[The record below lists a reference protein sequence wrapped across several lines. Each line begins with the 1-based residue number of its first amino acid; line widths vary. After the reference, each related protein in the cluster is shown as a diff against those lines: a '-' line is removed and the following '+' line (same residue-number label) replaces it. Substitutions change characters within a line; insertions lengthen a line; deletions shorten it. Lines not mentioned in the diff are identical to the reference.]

1 MGQALAYIV
10 GPLAAAAWIRMLPPR
25 KFGRVALLWVTG
37 IVLTRVL
44 PGIVPAIGIH
54 GGAAGFLPVLAGL
67 GAWLGG
73 VFLLRA
79 LWYLAAVDRPR
90 GRAYRYMMAGVALA
104 LVLPILAPSAAPA
117 FLPLAVPMLW
127 SFRWR
132 KGLGAGALALAGVV
146 ALASFLLGVV
156 KFSAGPG
163 SPIGASGGFGAFV
176 NQACLAAALY
186 ALVAL
191 PATATWIHL
200 SIRRVGP
207 RLVGSHLLAALI
219 PFILGVAFILGAGG
233 LFLATYRGSL
243 AARMLIRQSERAR
256 ERLSADFV
264 GDLQGPLDLFGEGPR
279 RQLVMVREGH
289 SPTRVFGDLG
299 ATGSIGSVGPASSMS
314 STGLPASPETG
325 LAFAPDSLL
334 AQDESSTDVPF
345 LWDGR
350 TLFLRARWE
359 GTRSEAHGVRTPVRI
374 EALAE
379 VDSLWMAQVSSVLG
393 VPVRI
398 SPAVSVGRSSRGVTI
413 GLGDDESEAV
423 DSTKMDDSRR
433 ARPEGGTERVRLR
446 GAEGAIGPADGPG
459 FRLPG
464 GATMQCLR
472 VSPAGWSHW
481 AIPVAAS
488 ASFAENLSFFWSV
501 PRDNPIAY
509 VVLIALA
516 IIAFLF
522 LIAIG
527 VTTVMVLGMGR
538 SVTGAVRALTAGT
551 RALHEGK
558 LDHRIAV
565 EGSDELW
572 DVAASFNDMAD
583 NLERTR
589 VRELAAQ
596 RMEEE
601 LRLAGIIQDRLLPS
615 GPPVLDRL
623 ELAGMSLPA
632 REIGG
637 DYYDYLLLDDG
648 RLGLA
653 VADVSGKGTPAA
665 LLMSAFRAALRS
677 QDLGALGPAEIMARI
692 NRFIHE
698 SVDPGKFITAFLALL
713 DPATGE
719 IRYANAGHDAPLV
732 VGSDGSVTELTG
744 GGLILGML
752 PLIVYDEA
760 AAVLDRGALLAIF
773 TDGVTEAQNPAGEFY
788 GAERL
793 AEVLQRL
800 RARPCAD
807 ILHGLTEEIAT
818 FAGEGPQSDDI
829 TVILARRP

>member
-1 MGQALAYIV
+1 MGQALAYIL

-25 KFGRVALLWVTG
+25 KFGPVVLLWVAG

-44 PGIVPAIGIH
+44 PGIAPAIGDRW
-54 GGAAGFLPVLAGL
+54 GTPGLLPVVAGLAG
-67 GAWLGG
+67 WLGG

-79 LWYLAAVDRPR
+79 LWYLATVDRPR
-90 GRAYRYMMAGVALA
+90 GRTHPYRLAGAALA
-104 LVLPILAPSAAPA
+104 FVLPILAPAAAPA

-132 KGLGAGALALAGVV
+132 RKLGAGALTLASVV
-146 ALASFLLGVV
+146 ALASFFLGLL
-156 KFSAGPG
+156 KFRTGLESPG
-163 SPIGASGGFGAFV
+163 GASDGYGAFSSQV
-176 NQACLAAALY
+176 SLAASMY
-186 ALVAL
+186 ALVAFL
-191 PATATWIHL
+191 GTATRIHL
-200 SIRRVGP
+200 SIRRIGP

-219 PFILGVAFILGAGG
+219 PFVLGVAFLLGAGG
-233 LFLATYRGSL
+233 FFLATYRGSL
-243 AARMLIRQSERAR
+243 AARMLIQQSERAR
-256 ERLSADFV
+256 EQLSAGFA
-264 GDLQGPLDLFGEGPR
+264 GDPGERFEPFGEGPR
-279 RQLVMVREGH
+279 RQFALVREG
-289 SPTRVFGDLG
+289 SNPTRVLGDLG
-299 ATGSIGSVGPASSMS
+299 S
-314 STGLPASPETG
+314 TG
-325 LAFAPDSLL
+325 LAFSPDSLL
-334 AQDESSTDVPF
+334 GQDESSTDSPL

-350 TLFLRARWE
+350 TLFLRARWD
-359 GTRSEAHGVRTPVRI
+359 GTWSDAHGGRTPVRA

-379 VDSLWMAQVSSVLG
+379 VDSLWMAQLSSILG

-398 SPAVSVGRSSRGVTI
+398 SPGVSVGRSSRGVTI
-413 GLGDDESEAV
+413 GLGDRESRAIH
-423 DSTKMDDSRR
+423 STKTDDDR
-433 ARPEGGTERVRLR
+433 ATQATDGKEDIPPRGT
-446 GAEGAIGPADGPG
+446 EGAIGPTDSPG

-464 GATMQCLR
+464 GATLRCLR
-472 VSPAGWSHW
+472 VSPAGWSHRT
-481 AIPVAAS
+481 IPVAVS
-488 ASFAENLSFFWSV
+488 APFGEPLSFFWSV
-501 PRDNPIAY
+501 PRDNPLAF
-509 VVLIALA
+509 VVLVALA

-522 LIAIG
+522 LSAIG
-527 VTTVMVLGMGR
+527 VTTAMVLDMGR
-538 SVTGAVRALTAGT
+538 SITRAVHALTEGT
-551 RALHEGK
+551 RALREGK
-558 LDHRIAV
+558 LDHRIPV
-565 EGSDELW
+565 EGRDELW
-572 DVAASFNDMAD
+572 EVAASFNDMAD
-583 NLERTR
+583 NLEKTR

-601 LRLAGIIQDRLLPS
+601 LRLARVIQDRLLPS

-632 REIGG
+632 REVGG

-665 LLMSAFRAALRS
+665 LLMSAFRASLRS
-677 QDLGALGPAEIMARI
+677 QDLGALGPAEALARI

-698 SVDPGKFITAFLALL
+698 SVDPGKFITAYLALL
-713 DPATGE
+713 DPATGT

-752 PLIVYDEA
+752 PQIAYDEA
-760 AAVLDRGALLAIF
+760 GAVLDHGALLAIF
-773 TDGVTEAQNPAGEFY
+773 TDGVTEAQDPAGEFY

-793 AEVLQRL
+793 AEMLQRH

-807 ILHGLTEEIAT
+807 ILHSLTEEIAA

>member
-1 MGQALAYIV
+1 MGQALAYIL
-10 GPLAAAAWIRMLPPR
+10 GPLAAAAWIRILPPR
-25 KFGRVALLWVTG
+25 KFGPVVLLWVAG
-37 IVLTRVL
+37 IVMARVL
-44 PGIVPAIGIH
+44 PGVAPAIGDRL
-54 GGAAGFLPVLAGL
+54 GTAGLLSVLAVL

-79 LWYLAAVDRPR
+79 LWYLATVDRPR
-90 GRAYRYMMAGVALA
+90 GRAYPYMITGVALA
-104 LVLPILAPSAAPA
+104 YLLPVLAPTAASA

-132 KGLGAGALALAGVV
+132 KRLGAGALALASVV
-146 ALASFLLGVV
+146 ALASFFLGLL
-156 KFSAGPG
+156 KFSAGQESPG
-163 SPIGASGGFGAFV
+163 GASSGFGAFV
-176 NQACLAAALY
+176 SQASLAASIY

-191 PATATWIHL
+191 PATATRIHL
-200 SIRRVGP
+200 SIRRIGQ
-207 RLVGSHLLAALI
+207 RLVGSHLLAAVI
-219 PFILGVAFILGAGG
+219 PFVLGVAFLLGAGG

-243 AARMLIRQSERAR
+243 AARMLVQQSERAR
-256 ERLSADFV
+256 ERLSAGLA
-264 GDLQGPLDLFGEGPR
+264 GDLGGPVEPFGEGPR
-279 RQLVMVREGH
+279 RQFVLVREGNR
-289 SPTRVFGDLG
+289 PARTLGDLG
-299 ATGSIGSVGPASSMS
+299 S
-314 STGLPASPETG
+314 TG
-325 LAFAPDSLL
+325 LAFSPDSLL
-334 AQDESSTDVPF
+334 GRNESSTDSPF

-350 TLFLRARWE
+350 TLFLRARWD
-359 GTRSEAHGVRTPVRI
+359 GTQSDAHGGRTPVRA

-379 VDSLWMAQVSSVLG
+379 IDSLWMARLSSIVG

-398 SPAVSVGRSSRGVTI
+398 SPGVHVSRDSRGVTI
-413 GLGDDESEAV
+413 GTDDRESRAV
-423 DSTKMDDSRR
+423 DSTQTDD
-433 ARPEGGTERVRLR
+433 APAAQPTADKKNITLR
-446 GAEGAIGPADGPG
+446 GTEGAIGPADGPG

-464 GATMQCLR
+464 GATVQCLR
-472 VSPAGWSHW
+472 ASPAGWSLRT
-481 AIPVAAS
+481 IPVAAS

-501 PRDNPIAY
+501 PRDNPIAF
-509 VVLIALA
+509 VVLAALA
-516 IIAFLF
+516 VIAFLF
-522 LIAIG
+522 LFAIG
-527 VTTVMVLGMGR
+527 VATAMVLNMVR
-538 SVTGAVRALTAGT
+538 SVTRAVRALTDGT
-551 RALHEGK
+551 RELREGK
-558 LDHRIAV
+558 LDHRIPV
-565 EGSDELW
+565 EGRDELW
-572 DVAASFNDMAD
+572 EVAASFNDMAD
-583 NLERTR
+583 NLEKTR

-615 GPPVLDRL
+615 SPPVLDRL

-632 REIGG
+632 REVGG

-677 QDLGALGPAEIMARI
+677 QDLGALGPAETMARI

-698 SVDPGKFITAFLALL
+698 SVDPGKFITAYLALL

-752 PLIVYDEA
+752 PQIVYDEA
-760 AAVLDRGALLAIF
+760 ATVLERGALLAIF
-773 TDGVTEAQNPAGEFY
+773 TDGVTEAQDPAGEFY

-793 AEVLQRL
+793 AEALQRH

-807 ILHGLTEEIAT
+807 ILHGLTEEIAA